1 VDDGDQ
7 ISLRFFYCLAVMIAV
22 TARGWKFGILTAVFS
37 VILMTA
43 GDLSGYDKSSRAFL
57 LTWNA
62 LISFST
68 YLLIVWLLNSLFTL
82 QREIEE
88 RVRAGTRALIL
99 EAARREQL
107 EQEIMNLSEK
117 ERFSIGHDLHD
128 GLCQHL
134 MGTAYASRMLADELA
149 SRPDALA
156 ERAMRIVTLI
166 DDAVGQTRRL
176 AKGLSLTSLERDGLI
191 VALEELATSSSEQF
205 QLQCTF
211 ACHGEP
217 RLSEPAAA
225 SNLFRIAQEA
235 VRNAA
240 RHGKPGRIAI
250 TLAAEPSLLTL
261 SVADNGVGMKD
272 EGRPSN
278 GMGLGIMSYR
288 AGIIGA
294 TFALETAPEK
304 GTCITCRL
312 PLECPAR

>member
-1 VDDGDQ
+1 
-7 ISLRFFYCLAVMIAV
+7 
-22 TARGWKFGILTAVFS
+22 
-37 VILMTA
+37 MTA
-43 GDLSGYDKSSRAFL
+43 GDLAGYEESSRAFL

-68 YLLIVWLLNSLFTL
+68 YILIVWLLHSLFTL
-82 QREIEE
+82 QREIED
-88 RVRAGTRALIL
+88 RVSAGTHALVE

-107 EQEIMNLSEK
+107 EREIMSVSEK

-149 SRPDALA
+149 SRPDTLA

-191 VALEELATSSSEQF
+191 VALEELATTSSEQF

-211 ACHGEP
+211 ACRGEP
-217 RLSEPAAA
+217 QVCEPAAA

-240 RHGKPGRIAI
+240 RHGKPRCIAI

-261 SVADNGVGMKD
+261 TVADDGNGMTTD
-272 EGRPSN
+272 PRPSD

-294 TFALETAPEK
+294 TFALRTAPEE
-304 GTCITCRL
+304 GTCVTCRL
-312 PLECPAR
+312 PLVSTAP